1 LGNEKVASYGLRVET
16 SAAFARNP
24 QPATRKSKP
33 ITLYLGQA
41 NMKQNIFRRIGLILI
56 LGLLGGCQS
65 ANGVFEV
72 RNFGAH
78 GDGKHLDTPAVN
90 DAIAAAAKAGGGEV
104 HFSAGTY
111 LCYSIHLQSNIIL
124 YLDYGAKIKAAGT
137 TEKGEYDPPEPFPF
151 ADQYQDFGHTHWH
164 NSLIWGE
171 NIENVA
177 IMGPGMIDGKD
188 ALNRGSPKPPTPKAG
203 WPKIDP
209 TTQPWQD
216 TTQPSSD
223 TVEPWD
229 VMVSPDDIEPGPATD
244 TGEDE
249 SHKPWRWATQRFPQ
263 DIDSQDLAAM
273 YAATQPTDP
282 TTKPTTRP
290 EYPDEKE
297 TLAPGIGNK
306 AISLKN
312 VRGCILR
319 DFSIFEGGH
328 FGILATAV
336 DGLTIDNVKIDTN
349 RDGMDIDCCRNVRVS
364 NCAVNSP
371 NDDAIVL
378 KSSYGLGYTRDT
390 ENVTIT
396 NCMVSGGYE
405 EGTMLD
411 GTFKRIGP
419 WYNYDK
425 KTGKKRHTSRT
436 GRIKFGTESNGGFK
450 NIAISNCLFDDCQGL
465 AIESVDGG
473 VIDNVT
479 ISNLAMRDLTSSPL
493 YIRLGAR
500 LRGPAGTPVG
510 AIRHVTISD
519 VMAQC
524 KSVRYACVISGIP
537 GDRIEDLHLH
547 NITLIFPGGGS
558 GSWTRREP
566 FEQVKGYPDPS
577 RFGGEPSYGFY
588 IRHVS
593 GLEMTNVEMSI
604 KDPDQ
609 RPPFFLRDVQHLY
622 LGHVTAMPGER
633 TPMFEM
639 DGVQDF
645 TAQKVSGMPDEHLD
659 SVGQQNF

>member
-1 LGNEKVASYGLRVET
+1 
-16 SAAFARNP
+16 
-24 QPATRKSKP
+24 
-33 ITLYLGQA
+33 
-41 NMKQNIFRRIGLILI
+41 MKHLNLRRIGLLLI
-56 LGLLGGCQS
+56 FGMMGGCQA

-78 GDGKHLDTPAVN
+78 GDGNHLDTPAVN
-90 DAIAAAAKAGGGEV
+90 DAIIAAAKAGGGII

-111 LCYSIHLQSNIIL
+111 LCYSIHLQSNITL
-124 YLDYGAKIKAAGT
+124 YLDYGATIRAAGT
-137 TEKGEYDPPEPFPF
+137 TDKGEYDPPEPFPF

-171 NIENVA
+171 NLENVA
-177 IMGPGMIDGKD
+177 ILGPGMINGKD
-188 ALNRGSPKPPTPKAG
+188 ALNRGSPKPEAPKTPKG
-203 WPKIDP
+203 PKIDP

-216 TTQPSSD
+216 TTQPSAD
-223 TVEPWD
+223 TEEPWD
-229 VMVSPDDIEPGPATD
+229 VEVAPDDVEPGPVTD
-244 TGEDE
+244 AEEDV
-249 SHKPWRWATQRFPQ
+249 SHHRWRWATQRFPQ
-263 DIDSQDLAAM
+263 DIDTQDLSAM
-273 YAATQPTDP
+273 YAATQPSIEP
-282 TTKPTTRP
+282 TTKPTTKP

-297 TLAPGIGNK
+297 RLDAGIGNK

-312 VRGCILR
+312 VHGCILR

-328 FGILATAV
+328 FAILATAV
-336 DGLTIDNVKIDTN
+336 DGLTIDDVKIDTN

-378 KSSYGLGYTRDT
+378 KSSFGLGYTRDT

-396 NCMVSGGYE
+396 NCVVSGGYE

-411 GTFKRIGP
+411 GTFKKIGP

-425 KTGKKRHTSRT
+425 KTGKKRHSSRT

-479 ISNLAMRDLTSSPL
+479 ISNLAMRDLVSSPIF
-493 YIRLGAR
+493 IRLGAR
-500 LRGPAGTPVG
+500 LRGPNGTPVG
-510 AIRHVTISD
+510 AIRHVNISD
-519 VMAQC
+519 IVAQC
-524 KSVRYACVISGIP
+524 KSVRYACFISGIP
-537 GDRIEDLHLH
+537 DHEIEDLHLH
-547 NITLIFPGGGS
+547 NIRLMFPGGGK

-566 FEQVKGYPDPS
+566 WEQVKGYPDPS
-577 RFGGEPSYGFY
+577 RFGGEPSYAFY

-593 GLEMTNVEMSI
+593 GLEMTNVDI
-604 KDPDQ
+604 TRNAPDL
-609 RPPFFLRDVQHLY
+609 RPPFFVKDVQHFY
-622 LGHVTAMPGER
+622 LEHVTAMPGGR

-639 DGVQDF
+639 DDVQDF
-645 TAQKVSGMPDEHLD
+645 TVERVNGLDNQHLET
-659 SVGQQNF
+659 VGRENF